1 MKEEITSVPG
11 FEAEELPRMCEIR
24 FDCLVTMF
32 EAGYIER
39 KKETVSM
46 IPETPQKPQWFKIQ
60 NKLTLNAIR
69 YADEYTIGLRIKQM
83 LKQLDDHID
92 KYKKELK

>member
-1 MKEEITSVPG
+1 MKENKINAVPD
-11 FEAEELPRMCEIR
+11 FEAEELPRMCEIK

-39 KKETVSM
+39 KKETFSV

-69 YADEYTIGLRIKQM
+69 YGDEYTIGLRIKQM

-92 KYKKELK
+92 KYKKQ